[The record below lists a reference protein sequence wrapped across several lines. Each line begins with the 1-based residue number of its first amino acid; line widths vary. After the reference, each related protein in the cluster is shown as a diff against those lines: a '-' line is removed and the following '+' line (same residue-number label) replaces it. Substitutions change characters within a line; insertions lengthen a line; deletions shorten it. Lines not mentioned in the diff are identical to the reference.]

1 MVSAGE
7 NRAGALFTNDNNST
21 QNVKKDSPPQLI
33 NIASQQ
39 LQLPKT
45 GNNNQPLR
53 RVRSARGK
61 RSIRK
66 GKRVLELSESAPIS
80 NNDNEKV
87 IQDEEESSL
96 NWAYDI
102 LVKEF
107 NKRNEIRDKNVH
119 TTKRANDKLESLLAF
134 KKLKEQKNTLSS
146 KLKKDAVIKSD
157 SCNNLPSEGDPTTFV
172 SSKSSGEI
180 NTTEKVEESNIK
192 NNDVGGKKKKGST
205 KRKVQILSL
214 QDQIRSKKKLVA
226 ETSDVIHVNQI
237 FKSNTEK
244 EKIQEAKKALYKL
257 NDRAEKKKIED
268 IKSNLDNENSTVEMK
283 ENPCSTLHKPADDG
297 KQIYTD

>member
-7 NRAGALFTNDNNST
+7 DRAGALFTNDNNST
-21 QNVKKDSPPQLI
+21 QNVKQDSPPQPI
-33 NIASQQ
+33 NIAPQQ

-61 RSIRK
+61 RSIKK
-66 GKRVLELSESAPIS
+66 GKRVLELSESVPITD
-80 NNDNEKV
+80 NDNEKV
-87 IQDEEESSL
+87 VQDEEEYSL

-107 NKRNEIRDKNVH
+107 NRRNEIRDKNVH

-134 KKLKEQKNTLSS
+134 KKLKEQKKTLSS
-146 KLKKDAVIKSD
+146 KSKRDDVIISD
-157 SCNNLPSEGDPTTFV
+157 PCNNLPSEGDPTTTV
-172 SSKSSGEI
+172 SSTSSGEI
-180 NTTEKVEESNIK
+180 NTTEKAEESNTK
-192 NNDVGGKKKKGST
+192 HTDVGGKTKKGST
-205 KRKVQILSL
+205 KRNVQILSL

-244 EKIQEAKKALYKL
+244 EKIQEAKKALYVL

-268 IKSNLDNENSTVEMK
+268 IKSNLDNENRRVEMK
-283 ENPCSTLHKPADDG
+283 ENPCPTLHKPTDDG
-297 KQIYTD
+297 KQIYSY